1 MVSGDFNDKTGTF
14 GSTSVGSGSLATSA
28 GQSSTRA
35 SIGPSVSV
43 NGEISGEEDILIE
56 GNVEGLINLKKNVV
70 TVAASGKVKAAIY
83 GMVIHIE
90 GEVTGDLFGTER
102 VVVHK
107 SGKVTG
113 NITAPRISLEDG
125 ARLKGTVST
134 ESTNTEAYSTRSSDR
149 TTGFTKV
156 EEISTDSS
164 LSKKPSFLKGKDA
177 TTTQSTTI

>member
-1 MVSGDFNDKTGTF
+1 MAIGDFNEK
-14 GSTSVGSGSLATSA
+14 S
-28 GQSSTRA
+28 SSTLSGAPANARA
-35 SIGPSVSV
+35 SIGPSVAV

-56 GNVEGLINLKKNVV
+56 GSVEGLINLKKNVV
-70 TVAASGKVKAAIY
+70 TVASSGRVKAAIY

-125 ARLKGTVST
+125 ARLKGSVST
-134 ESTNTEAYSTRSSDR
+134 EGVAADTASAR
-149 TTGFTKV
+149 TTSFTRV
-156 EEISTDSS
+156 EEISTDSNAA
-164 LSKKPSFLKGKDA
+164 KKTGFLKPKDSSTTA
-177 TTTQSTTI
+177 TTTF

>member
-1 MVSGDFNDKTGTF
+1 MAIGDLNDKTGSF
-14 GSTSVGSGSLATSA
+14 GPPAPISA
-28 GQSSTRA
+28 TRA

-70 TVAASGKVKAAIY
+70 TIAASGRVKAAIY
-83 GMVIHIE
+83 GMVIHVE

-102 VVVHK
+102 IVVHK

-125 ARLKGTVST
+125 ARLKGSVST
-134 ESTNTEAYSTRSSDR
+134 EGANNEASASR
-149 TTGFTKV
+149 
-156 EEISTDSS
+156 STDTRTPSFTRIEE
-164 LSKKPSFLKGKDA
+164 LSGDISAANKKPGFLKGKDSPA
-177 TTTQSTTI
+177 SPSL